1 VTKSA
6 DNIISEILSE
16 HLTSPFANSQVLS
29 GLAFQM
35 PAPPGATPIP
45 LPIFMPQSSSA
56 SALPQHSA
64 TRKVAGE
71 NTSKTNSKQEL
82 DPVFPLPKLLLEVR
96 DLTHPGSRAF
106 LSSVVPT
113 TAIEFAVNRVLDL
126 LYISPKCPTTT
137 VPGTRSVTLILRSMG
152 GVAYTTGTEL
162 DGDHKEIHFS
172 IEYIDGIQK
181 SRKADEILGVLTHE
195 MVHCYQYNAQ
205 GTCPGGLIEGIA
217 DWVRLNSNLSPP
229 HWKRETSGKW
239 DAGYQHT
246 GYFLDYL
253 EKRYGDGTISRMNN
267 KLRTGRYNEK
277 AFWTELLGRP
287 VEQLWSDYGEAVK
300 AEGSMQPEPEP
311 GTETESIGEE
321 DEEMV
326 MIEKEDA
333 HSADKTITGKGPT
346 TSTPTPTRNTE
357 DQTGGP
363 KSSTTNAKTVPA
375 GVV

>member
-1 VTKSA
+1 MK
-6 DNIISEILSE
+6 
-16 HLTSPFANSQVLS
+16 
-29 GLAFQM
+29 
-35 PAPPGATPIP
+35 
-45 LPIFMPQSSSA
+45 
-56 SALPQHSA
+56 
-64 TRKVAGE
+64 
-71 NTSKTNSKQEL
+71 SKQEHDL
-82 DPVFPLPKLLLEVR
+82 AFPLPKLLLEVR

-113 TAIEFAVNRVLDL
+113 TAIEFAVKRVLDL
-126 LYISPKCPTTT
+126 LYLSPKCPTTT
-137 VPGTRSVTLILRSMG
+137 VPGTRSVTLILRSMV

-172 IEYIDGIQK
+172 VEYIDGIPK
-181 SRKADEILGVLTHE
+181 SRKPDEILGVLTHE

-253 EKRYGDGTISRMNN
+253 EKRYGDGTVSRMNN
-267 KLRTGRYNEK
+267 KLKTGKYNEK
-277 AFWTELLGRP
+277 AFWIELFGRP
-287 VEQLWSDYGEAVK
+287 VEQLWIEYGDAVK
-300 AEGSMQPEPEP
+300 AKESMQPQL
-311 GTETESIGEE
+311 GTEADGNGEE

-326 MIEKEDA
+326 VIEKEDA
-333 HSADKTITGKGPT
+333 NSADKTTTRNGPT
-346 TSTPTPTRNTE
+346 TSTPAVTTNIE
-357 DQTGGP
+357 DQMERP
-363 KSSTTNAKTVPA
+363 KSSKTHAKTTPA

>member
-1 VTKSA
+1 
-6 DNIISEILSE
+6 
-16 HLTSPFANSQVLS
+16 
-29 GLAFQM
+29 
-35 PAPPGATPIP
+35 
-45 LPIFMPQSSSA
+45 MPQSSSA
-56 SALPQHSA
+56 SAITHHPA
-64 TRKVAGE
+64 TEEVARE
-71 NTSKTNSKQEL
+71 TMSDTKPKQEP
-82 DPVFPLPKLLLEVR
+82 DPTFPLPKLLLEVR

-113 TAIEFAVNRVLDL
+113 TAIEFAVKRVLDL
-126 LYISPKCPTTT
+126 LYLSPRCPTTT

-172 IEYIDGIQK
+172 IEYIDGIPK

-267 KLRTGRYNEK
+267 KLRIGKYNEK

-287 VEQLWSDYGEAVK
+287 VEQLWGDYGDAVK
-300 AEGSMQPEPEP
+300 AEESMKPEQ
-311 GTETESIGEE
+311 GTEADSAGEE

-333 HSADKTITGKGPT
+333 HSTDKTIAGGEPD
-346 TSTPTPTRNTE
+346 TSTPTPTSNTE
-357 DQTGGP
+357 DPTGGP
-363 KSSTTNAKTVPA
+363 KGNKTHAKTIPA

>member
-1 VTKSA
+1 MSA
-6 DNIISEILSE
+6 
-16 HLTSPFANSQVLS
+16 V
-29 GLAFQM
+29 
-35 PAPPGATPIP
+35 PGATPIP
-45 LPIFMPQSSSA
+45 LPIFMPQSSTV
-56 SALPQHSA
+56 PQHPA
-64 TRKVAGE
+64 TGKAAGDAA
-71 NTSKTNSKQEL
+71 SKTSSKRDL
-82 DPVFPLPKLLLEVR
+82 DPAFPLPKLLLEVR

-113 TAIEFAVNRVLDL
+113 TAIEFAVKRVLDL

-172 IEYIDGIQK
+172 IEYIDGIPK
-181 SRKADEILGVLTHE
+181 PRKADEILGVLTHE

-229 HWKRETSGKW
+229 HWKRETSGRW

-267 KLRTGRYNEK
+267 KLRTVKYNEK

-287 VEQLWSDYGEAVK
+287 IEQLWSDYGEAVK
-300 AEGSMQPEPEP
+300 AEGGMLTDP
-311 GTETESIGEE
+311 GTEAENTGEE

-333 HSADKTITGKGPT
+333 HNTNNTVTGEGPITSKQTPT
-346 TSTPTPTRNTE
+346 TNTE
-357 DQTGGP
+357 DQTGAP
-363 KSSTTNAKTVPA
+363 KSSSTHAKSIPA

>member
-1 VTKSA
+1 
-6 DNIISEILSE
+6 
-16 HLTSPFANSQVLS
+16 
-29 GLAFQM
+29 M
-35 PAPPGATPIP
+35 PALPGTTPIP

-56 SALPQHSA
+56 SAIQQPPSTGKSA
-64 TRKVAGE
+64 GKF
-71 NTSKTNSKQEL
+71 TSDTKPKQEL
-82 DPVFPLPKLLLEVR
+82 DPAFPLPKLLLEVR
-96 DLTHPGSRAF
+96 DLTHSGSRAF

-113 TAIEFAVNRVLDL
+113 TAIEFAVRRVLDL
-126 LYISPKCPTTT
+126 LYLSPTCPTTT

-172 IEYIDGIQK
+172 VEYIESIPK

-267 KLRTGRYNEK
+267 KLRTGKYHEK

-287 VEQLWSDYGEAVK
+287 VEQLWGDYGDAVR
-300 AEGSMQPEPEP
+300 AEEGVKLEHSKD
-311 GTETESIGEE
+311 TDSTGED

-326 MIEKEDA
+326 MIEKEDVGRT
-333 HSADKTITGKGPT
+333 DKTITRAEPDIS
-346 TSTPTPTRNTE
+346 TSTAIPNTE
-357 DQTGGP
+357 DLTGES
-363 KSSTTNAKTVPA
+363 KVNTTHANTLPA

>member
-1 VTKSA
+1 
-6 DNIISEILSE
+6 
-16 HLTSPFANSQVLS
+16 
-29 GLAFQM
+29 
-35 PAPPGATPIP
+35 
-45 LPIFMPQSSSA
+45 MPQSYSTVA
-56 SALPQHSA
+56 QHPA
-64 TRKVAGE
+64 TGNISGDTA
-71 NTSKTNSKQEL
+71 SKTNSKQEP
-82 DPVFPLPKLLLEVR
+82 DPAFPLPKLLLEVR
-96 DLTHPGSRAF
+96 DLRHIGSRAF

-113 TAIEFAVNRVLDL
+113 TAIEFAVKRVLDL
-126 LYISPKCPTTT
+126 LYISPKCPTTII
-137 VPGTRSVTLILRSMG
+137 PGTRSVTLILRSMG

-172 IEYIDGIQK
+172 IEYIDGIPN

-246 GYFLDYL
+246 AYFLDYL

-267 KLRTGRYNEK
+267 KLRTGKYNEK
-277 AFWTELLGRP
+277 AFWAELLGRP
-287 VEQLWSDYGEAVK
+287 VEQLWNDYVEAAM
-300 AEGSMQPEPEP
+300 AEGGMQPGP
-311 GTETESIGEE
+311 GTEAESTGEE

-333 HSADKTITGKGPT
+333 RSTDKTITEEGSAISKP
-346 TSTPTPTRNTE
+346 TPTPNTE
-357 DQTGGP
+357 DQTGATNSSP
-363 KSSTTNAKTVPA
+363 THAKSIPA
-375 GVV
+375 GVL

>member
-1 VTKSA
+1 MPEAPVT
-6 DNIISEILSE
+6 
-16 HLTSPFANSQVLS
+16 
-29 GLAFQM
+29 
-35 PAPPGATPIP
+35 TPIP
-45 LPIFMPQSSSA
+45 LPISPV
-56 SALPQHSA
+56 PQHAA
-64 TRKVAGE
+64 TGKAVGDAA
-71 NTSKTNSKQEL
+71 SKTNSKQEL
-82 DPVFPLPKLLLEVR
+82 DPAFPLPKLLLEVR

-113 TAIEFAVNRVLDL
+113 TAIEFAVKRVLDL

-137 VPGTRSVTLILRSMG
+137 VPGTRSVTLILRSME

-172 IEYIDGIQK
+172 IEYINGIPK
-181 SRKADEILGVLTHE
+181 FRKADEILGVLTHE

-229 HWKRETSGKW
+229 HWQRETSVKW

-253 EKRYGDGTISRMNN
+253 EKRYGDGTISKMNN
-267 KLRTGRYNEK
+267 KLRTDEYNEK

-287 VEQLWSDYGEAVK
+287 VEQLWSDYCEAVK
-300 AEGSMQPEPEP
+300 AEGDMQPEP
-311 GTETESIGEE
+311 GTEAESIGEE

-333 HSADKTITGKGPT
+333 HSADKTMTGEPT
-346 TSTPTPTRNTE
+346 ISKPTPTANTK
-357 DQTGGP
+357 DQTGAP
-363 KSSTTNAKTVPA
+363 NSSTPLAKHIPT
-375 GVV
+375 GVM